1 MAREG
6 TQILMINARDEVLMY
21 LRDDFPHI
29 SYPNMWA
36 IPGGMLEAGETLH
49 DCVIREIKEEMDIAL
64 DPDRVVHAMT
74 HERDFGIEHSFAIRV
89 ELDIDAI
96 TLTEGQRLKWF
107 TRDEAAAMPLAYADN
122 QVIEE
127 FFAESRHLAE
137 LTVAHQPP
145 PAS

>member
-6 TQILMINARDEVLMY
+6 TQILMINARDQVLMY
-21 LRDDFPHI
+21 LRDDFPYI
-29 SYPNMWA
+29 PYPNMWA
-36 IPGGMLEAGETLH
+36 IPGGMLEDGETPH

-74 HERDFGIEHSFAIRV
+74 HERDFGIEHTFATRI

-107 TRDEAAAMPLAYADN
+107 SRDEASAMQLAYADN

-127 FFAESRHLAE
+127 FFAEPHHSTRLRG
-137 LTVAHQPP
+137 TVADDH
-145 PAS
+145 

>member
-6 TQILMINARDEVLMY
+6 TQILMINAHDEVLMY

-29 SYPNMWA
+29 PYPNMWA
-36 IPGGMLEAGETLH
+36 IPGGMLEAGETPH

-64 DPDRVVHAMT
+64 DPNRVVHAMT
-74 HERDFGIEHSFAIRV
+74 HERDFGIEHSYATRI
-89 ELDIDAI
+89 ELDIEAI

-107 TRDEAAAMPLAYADN
+107 TRDEAAATRLAYADN

-127 FFAESRHLAE
+127 FFEESRHLAE
-137 LTVAHQPP
+137 LGEA
-145 PAS
+145 